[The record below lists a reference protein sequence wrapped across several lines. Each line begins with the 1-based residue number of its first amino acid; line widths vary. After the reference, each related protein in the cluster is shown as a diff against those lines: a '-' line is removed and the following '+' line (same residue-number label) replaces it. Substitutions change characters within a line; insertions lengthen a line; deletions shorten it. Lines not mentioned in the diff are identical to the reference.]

1 MSNSDKGSTS
11 TNQAQDTE
19 KAALTPA
26 DAWTAAKNYAGV
38 DGSLVDS
45 LTEWRRHIH
54 KNPELSYKEF
64 KTTDY
69 IEAELKKLGFEA
81 KRFEFGS
88 GLTCDIAA
96 ADGTT
101 VADSEDAVALRAD
114 IDALPMEE
122 TSGYDFASANQG
134 VCHSC
139 GHDAHT
145 AMLLGAASL
154 LAKNAPKRPVRLIFQ
169 PAEETMP
176 GGAVDCVK
184 EGTVEGIDRIV
195 ALHCDPHRVVG
206 DVGVHAGAITSSN
219 AKLEV
224 TLQASGGHTARPHE
238 TGDIVYALSTV
249 ATGVAQVV
257 DRRIDPRSGTVLTW
271 GSIMAGAGAP
281 NVIPATGTLAGTV
294 RSASRDTWA
303 KLPELIPPAI
313 EAIALPFGVGVDVN
327 YVQGVPPV
335 VNDDECAEI
344 AARAVTEVLGEQG
357 VGQAVQSSG
366 GEDFGWYTEEI
377 PGIYLRLGVWDG
389 ESPETDLHH
398 PAFAMDERALL
409 IGATVFDSFA
419 RLDR

>member
-1 MSNSDKGSTS
+1 MNNAPTANKNNPIGT
-11 TNQAQDTE
+11 
-19 KAALTPA
+19 TPA
-26 DAWTAAKNYAGV
+26 DAWSAAKGYAGV
-38 DGSLVDS
+38 DEQLVES
-45 LTEWRRHIH
+45 LTGWRRHIH
-54 KNPELSYKEF
+54 RNPELSYKEF
-64 KTTDY
+64 QTTDY
-69 IEAELKKLGFEA
+69 IESELNKLGFEVR
-81 KRFEFGS
+81 RFEFGS
-88 GLTCDIAA
+88 GLTCDIPA
-96 ADGTT
+96 ADGS
-101 VADSEDAVALRAD
+101 SETDVVALRAD

-122 TSGYDFASANQG
+122 TTGYDFSSTNEG

-139 GHDAHT
+139 GHDAHA
-145 AMLLGAASL
+145 AMLLGAATL
-154 LAKNAPKRPVRLIFQ
+154 LAKTPPPRPVRLIFQ

-176 GGAVDCVK
+176 GGAVDCVQ
-184 EGTVEGIDRIV
+184 EGAVEGVDRII

-281 NVIPATGTLAGTV
+281 NVIPAKGTLAGTV
-294 RSASRDTWA
+294 RSASRDTWVE
-303 KLPELIPPAI
+303 LPEVIPPAI
-313 EAIALPFGVGVDVN
+313 RAIAEPYGVEVDVN

-335 VNDDECAEI
+335 VNDDACAEI
-344 AARAVTEVLGEQG
+344 AGRAVTDVLGEQG
-357 VGQAVQSSG
+357 VGEAVQSSG

-377 PGIYLRLGVWDG
+377 PGVYLRLGVWNG

-398 PAFAMDERALL
+398 PAFAMDERALV
-409 IGATVFDSFA
+409 IGAAVFDRFA